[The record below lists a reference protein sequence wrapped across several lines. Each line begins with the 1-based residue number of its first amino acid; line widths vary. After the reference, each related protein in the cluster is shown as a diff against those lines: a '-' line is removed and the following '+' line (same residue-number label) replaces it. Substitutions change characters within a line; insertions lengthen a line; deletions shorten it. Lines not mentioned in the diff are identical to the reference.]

1 MPAETGRTQGDT
13 HADLVEEFVKLHK
26 KKNEAPL
33 TEPEEQRWGE
43 LRRMLIVAQRPRP
56 RLG

>member
-1 MPAETGRTQGDT
+1 MRSDTGTTRGET
-13 HADLVEEFVKLHK
+13 HAELVEEFVRLHK
-26 KKNEAPL
+26 KKNETPL